1 MLSSLNPAF
10 TPLWSCF
17 VFCCCCYCFCFF
29 LPKTSGILFP
39 HTVKIK
45 NDVRRKK
52 EENKI
57 SPHPHKQ
64 IFHWRKVCLK
74 ANAFVEVPGKD
85 CSHHLLFISAWDCPE
100 GNFYFPSF
108 LENKKKRHDVT
119 ATPGGSSHWIPG
131 KGRGCKQSL
140 DCCFSWDTHSISKA
154 GQNVGA
160 LRSCRGCSFCC
171 FIYSFKVAKT
181 VFYLLLLL
189 IHW

>member
-1 MLSSLNPAF
+1 MKLLCCF
-10 TPLWSCF
+10 FFFLLFVCF
-17 VFCCCCYCFCFF
+17 VF
-29 LPKTSGILFP
+29 FP
-39 HTVKIK
+39 AKDFRHPFPTHSENKERCK
-45 NDVRRKK
+45 KKKK

-74 ANAFVEVPGKD
+74 AKAFVGVPGKD
-85 CSHHLLFISAWDCPE
+85 CSHHLLFISAWDCLE

-108 LENKKKRHDVT
+108 RENKKKRHSVT

-131 KGRGCKQSL
+131 RGGGCKQSL
-140 DCCFSWDTHSISKA
+140 DCCFSWDTHSISKV

-160 LRSCRGCSFCC
+160 LRSCQGCSFR
-171 FIYSFKVAKT
+171 FFTHSFKVAKI
-181 VFYLLLLL
+181 VFYLLRLS